1 MKSTMSSPVFVTGKL
16 LVQKIQGSNGE
27 FSVGK
32 LESQIGPL
40 TVKDPS
46 LDQYPE
52 GTYTGRFAISRIYSH
67 GYSSR
72 SGAFIVEVR
81 AVIDEYLIHNDEPSE
96 LEESIGLVEADP
108 LETPALDGG
117 NKKAKK
123 PSKPSPPTQQQE
135 NVVPVPPEA
144 ILFGELWPLGS
155 VVKLDPTSMRSEPDK
170 HRERCAYLNRNGY
183 SFKANLQAFVKL

>member
-1 MKSTMSSPVFVTGKL
+1 MKSAMTSPVFVTGKL
-16 LVQKIQGSNGE
+16 LVQKIQGQNGE

-52 GTYTGRFAISRIYSH
+52 GAYTGRFSISRIYSH

-81 AVIDEYLIHNDEPSE
+81 AVIDEYLIH
-96 LEESIGLVEADP
+96 
-108 LETPALDGG
+108 ETSRPNLRKRLD
-117 NKKAKK
+117 
-123 PSKPSPPTQQQE
+123 
-135 NVVPVPPEA
+135 
-144 ILFGELWPLGS
+144 
-155 VVKLDPTSMRSEPDK
+155 
-170 HRERCAYLNRNGY
+170 
-183 SFKANLQAFVKL
+183 